1 MPELYAYRVLADDN
15 AAARFEEP
23 AIPSWSSLS
32 FGIILHIRNII
43 HDVDEHGVRRSVYV
57 DPPFERIL
65 QFQCVHLCPGR
76 EDFCYD
82 RAFGEASEIMTS
94 MLDAC
99 TGHVVPPSTREAIA
113 ADFGRLACQMLCD
126 GRYARCRR
134 LPTIVEITVFS
145 ARPMISRLWSTPPE
159 PASAWTLKALEHCRL
174 IPSGAS
180 EEEEETC
187 PICLA
192 EIPAQSPITRMPCS
206 HFFHEECIVRWLR
219 INRICPLCRSVLP
232 R

>member
-1 MPELYAYRVLADDN
+1 MPERYAYKVRADDQ
-15 AAARFEEP
+15 AAARLEEP

-32 FGIILHIRNII
+32 FGIMLHIRNII

-65 QFQCVHLCPGR
+65 RFQCAHLCPER
-76 EDFCYD
+76 EDFRYD

-94 MLDAC
+94 ILDTC
-99 TGHVVPPSTREAIA
+99 TGHVVPSSSTREAIA

-126 GRYARCRR
+126 GRYARCRQ
-134 LPTIVEITVFS
+134 LPTIVAIGVFS
-145 ARPMISRLWSTPPE
+145 ARPMISRLLSRPPE
-159 PASAWTLKALEHCRL
+159 PASASTVQALERCRL

-180 EEEEETC
+180 EEEAC

-192 EIPAQSPITRMPCS
+192 EIPAQSAITRLPCC
-206 HFFHEECIVRWLR
+206 HFSMTSASCGGCASTAPALSAV
-219 INRICPLCRSVLP
+219 
-232 R
+232 